1 MTDLMKLIKRALQ
14 KTSHVLLAFSLLS
27 ALLLYP
33 PLALHAEESFSVTD
47 MSSSATVGDSTLNV
61 RSGPG
66 KEYDAIGR
74 VSPGDT
80 LTVTGETDNNWY
92 RIDFSGKEGYVF
104 SDYVTLG
111 GASSEDA
118 VHPNDPNDFA
128 NYEEGAPQTDSIL
141 TTSPKMLILLG
152 VIIVIVAIMI
162 GTIIMIKKSDEDEY
176 DEYDDDDMYYEDD
189 DVEDDEEEEYD
200 DEDDD
205 TDDESFEDENAYYEE
220 PVRRKKQVTSK
231 TPAKHPAAKP
241 VRKAATPVASTPAPK
256 QAPVKKMITEE
267 DYTLQIDP
275 RIFDD
280 EKTVTA
286 SAMDAPVTPDSVPKE
301 KDEFSKKR
309 LEELQKE
316 IERLKNERES

>member
-1 MTDLMKLIKRALQ
+1 MTNITKLIKRALQ
-14 KTSHVLLAFSLLS
+14 KTAHIFLTFSLLS

-33 PLALHAEESFSVTD
+33 SLALHAEESFSVTD
-47 MSSSATVGDSTLNV
+47 MNSTATVGDSTLNV

-80 LTVTGETDNNWY
+80 LTVTGETDNSWY
-92 RIDFSGKEGYVF
+92 QIDFSGKEGYVF

-111 GASSEDA
+111 SGEESTAIA
-118 VHPNDPNDFA
+118 NDPNDFT

-141 TTSPKMLILLG
+141 TASPKMLILLG
-152 VIIVIVAIMI
+152 VIVVIIAIMI

-176 DEYDDDDMYYEDD
+176 DDDEDDIYYEDD
-189 DVEDDEEEEYD
+189 DVEDDDEEYD
-200 DEDDD
+200 DE
-205 TDDESFEDENAYYEE
+205 EDEDEYYEE
-220 PVRRKKQVTSK
+220 PVRRKKQVATKAPVKRPVSK
-231 TPAKHPAAKP
+231 
-241 VRKAATPVASTPAPK
+241 PAPK
-256 QAPVKKMITEE
+256 PSTPVSHAPKQKAVQKTITEE

-286 SAMDAPVTPDSVPKE
+286 SEIVEPVSNDPIPKE
-301 KDEFSKKR
+301 TDAAILSK